1 MTTRNELQRAP
12 RKTDV
17 VTKPEAYVPL
27 PYVPADLPG
36 ERGIPWREGARILRK
51 HWVVS
56 LCFALGLE
64 ALLLVIVLL
73 LSTTYESKT
82 VIEIEPPSSPQVS
95 VSDNVAP
102 TSTQQDYIDTQ
113 LEILRGDHLAL
124 VVIQDL
130 HLDQNSVFLHRSWAA
145 QAMSKVMS
153 VFATHHGPQ
162 GDVEGLIQKFKE
174 SLVVDQV
181 KSSRLVEV
189 GYEST
194 DPKLATA
201 IATDVV
207 DQYLQELH
215 RSKYDATLRAAKSV
229 SPELDDLKNSM
240 SKADQSLIEFQ
251 KNHEGVA
258 LASGGGITGDG
269 TTEGGT
275 DGNGNPVAMRV
286 SQLNQQLTVAMGDR
300 MQQESYMKLIAAG
313 ANDSLPQMKDSSL
326 IQDLTK
332 QAVVARADLAQLL
345 AIYGG
350 NNPQVRRAQE
360 QVESLNSQ
368 LNSERNRIVAQIKAS
383 YQSAQ
388 NKEKLIRSTLDGLKG
403 ELDASNADSVH
414 YDILRRQAQADS
426 NLYISLSSK
435 IKEMAVS
442 GTLSAN
448 NVNVLEEPR
457 QPMKPSG
464 PHRARILAAGLL
476 LSLIGGVIMA
486 FVAEG
491 MDDTI
496 CTLDDVKRLSGAP
509 ALALVPESNSPQA
522 RLNAARSTFAFLGN
536 GRQGNSNPIL
546 QFVTERPNSPEAEAI
561 RSLET
566 AVRLQSQPPN
576 AKIKVIT
583 VTSAFPGEGKTTLA
597 VNLALALA
605 KHSKV
610 CLVDADI
617 RHPRITESYGLSK
630 ENGLQDFLS
639 NGHAK
644 EPNLPTNSPV
654 QKQAQNLTII
664 GAGKPI
670 LQPLEA
676 VTSKQMVEL
685 IDSLR
690 ERFDYILLDAPPI
703 IPFADSRWF
712 SALSDGVVLVARS
725 SSTTKKGLLWGME
738 ILEEIHAPV
747 LGIVLN
753 GVDLQSEYYS
763 YGTPK
768 YYYQHA

>member
-1 MTTRNELQRAP
+1 MTTRNELQRLP
-12 RKTDV
+12 NKPNQV
-17 VTKPEAYVPL
+17 VRPETFVPATF
-27 PYVPADLPG
+27 VPADLPG
-36 ERGIPWREGARILRK
+36 QRGIPWREAARILRK
-51 HWVVS
+51 HWAVS
-56 LCFALGLE
+56 LAFAIGLE
-64 ALLLVIVLL
+64 TLLLLVVLL

-82 VIEIEPPSSPQVS
+82 VIEIEPPSTPVTT
-95 VSDNVAP
+95 VSDQTVQ
-102 TSTQQDYIDTQ
+102 SGTQQDYIDTQ
-113 LEILRGDHLAL
+113 LEILKGDYLAL
-124 VVIQDL
+124 VVIREL
-130 HLDQNSVFLHRSWAA
+130 RLDQNPTFLHRSWAA
-145 QAMSKVMS
+145 RLMSAVTGIFS
-153 VFATHHGPQ
+153 SRRNQ
-162 GDVEGLIQKFKE
+162 QDVEALVEKFHDGLKIN
-174 SLVVDQV
+174 QV

-194 DPKLATA
+194 DPKLSTA
-201 IATDVV
+201 IATAVV
-207 DQYLQELH
+207 DEYLQDLH
-215 RSKYDATLRAAKSV
+215 RGKYEATLRAAKSV
-229 SPELDDLKNSM
+229 SPELEDLKNSV
-240 SKADQSLIEFQ
+240 SKADESLIEFQ
-251 KNHEGVA
+251 KAHEGVS
-258 LASGGGITGDG
+258 LATQGAVTGDG
-269 TTEGGT
+269 AT
-275 DGNGNPVAMRV
+275 DGNVQSNGNPIATRVA
-286 SQLNQQLTVAMGDR
+286 QLNQQLTVAMGDR
-300 MQQESYMKLIAAG
+300 VQQESYMKLIAAG
-313 ANDSLPQMKDSSL
+313 ANDSLPQMKDSPL
-326 IQDLTK
+326 IQELTK
-332 QAVVARADLAQLL
+332 EAVAARADLAQLL

-350 NNPQVRRAQE
+350 NNPQVRKAQQ
-360 QVESLNSQ
+360 QVESLNTQ
-368 LNSERNRIVAQIKAS
+368 LNAERNRIITQIKSS
-383 YQSAQ
+383 YQSAI
-388 NKEKLIRSTLDGLKG
+388 NKENLLRSTLNGLKG
-403 ELDASNADSVH
+403 QLDASNADSVK
-414 YDILRRQAQADS
+414 YDVLRRQAQANS

-448 NVNVLEEPR
+448 NVRVLEEPR
-457 QPMKPSG
+457 QPMRPSG
-464 PHRARILAAGLL
+464 PHRLRILGAGLL
-476 LSLIGGVIMA
+476 LSLIGGVVMA

-496 CTLDDVKRLSGAP
+496 STLDDVKQLSGLP
-509 ALALVPESNSPQA
+509 ALALVPESAQPNRGLPGS
-522 RLNAARSTFAFLGN
+522 RSTFHFLGN
-536 GRQGNSNPIL
+536 GKQVSNGGPIL
-546 QFVTERPNSPEAEAI
+546 QFVTDRPHSPEAEAI

-566 AVRLQSQPPN
+566 AIRLQSQPPN
-576 AKIKVIT
+576 EKIKVIT

-610 CLVDADI
+610 CLLDADI
-617 RHPRITESYGLSK
+617 RHPRITESYGLGK

-644 EPNLPTNSPV
+644 EPNLAAKPS
-654 QKQAQNLTII
+654 AQNLTII

-725 SSTTKKGLLWGME
+725 SSTTKKGLTWGME

>member
-1 MTTRNELQRAP
+1 MTTRNELQHVP
-12 RKTDV
+12 RRMDPLV
-17 VTKPEAYVPL
+17 QSESFVPAT
-27 PYVPADLPG
+27 YVPAGLPG

-51 HWVVS
+51 HWLVS
-56 LCFALGLE
+56 LCFAAGLE
-64 ALLLVIVLL
+64 ALLLVIVLM

-82 VIEIEPPSSPQVS
+82 MIEIEPPSAPQIS
-95 VSDNVAP
+95 VSDTVAP
-102 TSTQQDYIDTQ
+102 SSPQQDYIDTQ

-124 VVIQDL
+124 VVIRDL
-130 HLDQNSVFLHRSWAA
+130 HLDQNPTFMHRSWAGRA
-145 QAMSKVMS
+145 ISKVMAMFS
-153 VFATHHGPQ
+153 PRGGAG
-162 GDVEGLIQKFKE
+162 GDVEALIRKFQE
-174 SLVVDQV
+174 GLVVDQV

-194 DPKLATA
+194 DAKLATA

-229 SPELDDLKNSM
+229 SPELDDLKNSVT
-240 SKADQSLIEFQ
+240 KADQSLIDFQ
-251 KNHEGVA
+251 KTHEGVA
-258 LASGGGITGDG
+258 LATGGGVAGDG
-269 TTEGGT
+269 TTASGSDT
-275 DGNGNPVAMRV
+275 NGNPIAVRAA
-286 SQLNQQLTVAMGDR
+286 QLNQQLTAAMGDR
-300 MQQESYMKLIAAG
+300 LQQESYMKLIASG

-332 QAVVARADLAQLL
+332 QAVAARADLAQLL

-350 NNPQVRRAQE
+350 NNPQVRKAQE

-368 LNSERNRIVAQIKAS
+368 LNAERNRIVSQIKAS
-383 YQSAQ
+383 YQSAV
-388 NKEKLIRSTLDGLKG
+388 NKENLTRSALNALKG
-403 ELDASNADSVH
+403 QLDASNADSVH
-414 YDILRRQAQADS
+414 YDVLRRQAQANS
-426 NLYISLSSK
+426 NLYITLSSK

-448 NVNVLEEPR
+448 NVRVLEEPR
-457 QPMKPSG
+457 QPVEPSG
-464 PHRARILAAGLL
+464 PHRFRILGAGLL
-476 LSLIGGVIMA
+476 LSLIGGLVMA

-496 CTLDDVKRLSGAP
+496 STLDDVKRLSGAP
-509 ALALVPESNSPQA
+509 ALALVPESNSPTA
-522 RLNAARSTFAFLGN
+522 RLHSARSSFHFLGN
-536 GRQGNSNPIL
+536 GRQPAGSGPIL
-546 QFVTERPNSPEAEAI
+546 QFVTDRPHSPEAEAI

-566 AVRLQSQPPN
+566 AIRLQSQPPN
-576 AKIKVIT
+576 SKIKVIT

-610 CLVDADI
+610 CLLDADI
-617 RHPRITESYGLSK
+617 RHPRITECYGLGK
-630 ENGLQDFLS
+630 ESGLQDYLS

-644 EPNLPTNSPV
+644 EPSLKASQQV
-654 QKQAQNLTII
+654 QNLTII

-676 VTSKQMVEL
+676 VTSKQMIDL

-690 ERFDYILLDAPPI
+690 ERFDYILLDAPPV

-712 SALSDGVVLVARS
+712 AALSDGVVLVARS
-725 SSTTKKGLLWGME
+725 STTTKKGLMWGME

-768 YYYQHA
+768 YHYQHA